1 MARRHTKQE
10 APPDPANEWLQTHT
24 LQDIREL
31 AQELSDNGEDV
42 SELVQAVNELEQLLV
57 DTKVETPAGT
67 SEA

>member
-42 SELVQAVNELEQLLV
+42 ADLVQAVNELEQLLADANV
-57 DTKVETPAGT
+57 QNPAET

>member
-1 MARRHTKQE
+1 MTRRHTKQE
-10 APPDPANEWLQTHT
+10 APPDPASDWLQTHT

-42 SELVQAVNELEQLLV
+42 SELVQAVNELEQLLA
-57 DTKVETPAGT
+57 DASAENPAGT

>member
-1 MARRHTKQE
+1 LARRHTKQE
-10 APPDPANEWLQTHT
+10 APADPAAEWLQTHT

-42 SELVQAVNELEQLLV
+42 ADLVQAVNELEQLLV